1 MRISHV
7 QEEPDQKERIRKV
20 RVEVDDIKRRNLIGM
35 ADARDLQE
43 QMRKITQRLG
53 SSILKI
59 GEGNLDSDS
68 EREKP
73 E

>member
-1 MRISHV
+1 M
-7 QEEPDQKERIRKV
+7 QEEPDQSERIRKV
-20 RVEVDDIKRRNLIGM
+20 RGEVDEIKRRALIRM

-59 GEGNLDSDS
+59 GDGKLES
-68 EREKP
+68 ENP